1 MTTSSMWQRFGKEQE
16 DNLDARDSITHI
28 VVARA
33 VPKKMKAVDPQRS
46 TCGRFSYEAQG
57 IQDATS
63 VMLEDEHMVLTHDCA
78 LECQGPDFGD
88 ARLHALPSNPRAL
101 NFDNAKVVGGSR
113 GPDAEARP
121 GGQEEGACTPDGR
134 SGEEGS

>member
-1 MTTSSMWQRFGKEQE
+1 MWQRFGKEQE

-33 VPKKMKAVDPQRS
+33 VPKKMKAVDPQRP
-46 TCGRFSYEAQG
+46 TCGRFSYEGQC
-57 IQDATS
+57 IQDSTS
-63 VMLEDEHMVLTHDCA
+63 VMVADEHVVLTHDCT

-101 NFDNAKVVGGSR
+101 IFDDAKVVGQ
-113 GPDAEARP
+113 
-121 GGQEEGACTPDGR
+121 GGQHLNFSYVNLSPAH
-134 SGEEGS
+134 